1 MKAIVV
7 YESVFGN
14 TRAIAEAIARGLAGP
29 LEVTV
34 VRASEADTSVLN
46 GNDFV
51 VVGGPTHAWGLPRP
65 STRRGAPDY
74 ATKGGRALEL
84 EPVATTQP
92 GLREWLA
99 ALGPSEMRAA
109 AFDTRFKGPQA
120 LTGRASRSISRA
132 LSHHGMTLVV
142 PPQSF
147 LVDKK
152 NRLLAGEI
160 GRAEAWG
167 ASLAQVLGPSTVVT

>member
-14 TRAIAEAIARGLAGP
+14 TRTIAAAIARGLSGP

-34 VRASEADTSVLN
+34 VRAGEADPSVLN

-84 EPVATTQP
+84 EPDAATQT

-99 ALGPSEMRAA
+99 ALGHSEMKAA
-109 AFDTRFKGPQA
+109 AFDTRIKGPQA

-132 LSHHGMTLVV
+132 LSRHGMTLVV
-142 PPQSF
+142 PAQSF

-167 ASLAQVLGPSTVVT
+167 ASLAQVLGASTVVA

>member
-14 TRAIAEAIARGLAGP
+14 TRTIAEAIARGLSGP

-34 VRASEADTSVLN
+34 VRAGEAGTSVLN

-84 EPVATTQP
+84 EPGAATQP

-99 ALGPSEMRAA
+99 ALGQSEMKAA
-109 AFDTRFKGPQA
+109 AFDTRIKGPQA
-120 LTGRASRSISRA
+120 LTGRASRSISRPFPA
-132 LSHHGMTLVV
+132 T
-142 PPQSF
+142 
-147 LVDKK
+147 
-152 NRLLAGEI
+152 A
-160 GRAEAWG
+160 
-167 ASLAQVLGPSTVVT
+167 